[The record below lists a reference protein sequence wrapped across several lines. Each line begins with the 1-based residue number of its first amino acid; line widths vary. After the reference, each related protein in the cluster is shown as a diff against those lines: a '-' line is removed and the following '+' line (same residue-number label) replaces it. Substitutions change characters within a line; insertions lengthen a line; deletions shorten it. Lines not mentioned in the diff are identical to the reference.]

1 MSLLGMTPPTFDLIM
16 NVMCC
21 SHFNYKVWLSEQVQ
35 KLLLELSSLM
45 FLLSIILAVKL
56 KDRRVDM

>member
-1 MSLLGMTPPTFDLIM
+1 MVPPTFHLLM

-21 SHFNYKVWLSEQVQ
+21 SHFSYKVWLSEQVQ
-35 KLLLELSSLM
+35 NFLELSSVM